1 VKFGK
6 PAYFSGNTGVI
17 DSKADHGS
25 MSTADIS
32 NNARGHLMSGIL
44 RYCFAIV
51 ASLCA
56 VALGGERAIGQ
67 GLQGEA
73 AYGSWHDDRP
83 DLRRLLTLQD
93 LPSIEKPTYG
103 LAQVVPI
110 PTGARPQAPDGF
122 SAELVTSA
130 LRKPRVIR
138 EAPNGDL
145 FVADTMFNAVH
156 VLRIPPGGAKPA
168 RDEVFARGLKQPFG
182 IAFYPQGSDPRWVYI
197 ANSDG
202 VVRFRYRN
210 GQLKATGKPERIV
223 AGIPTTHHDARDIA
237 LPADVLSFDP
247 DGTHMQIVATG
258 LRNCEGGSGTI
269 SRVTYRG
276 GTGAAPG
283 AGESVPAVYDAAKGS
298 DLYIANCSACHLANG
313 EGIPGAFPPLKGSGV
328 VNKDDAAKHIQVVL
342 NGMQGA
348 RAGGVVYASAMPP
361 FAGVLSDAEIADII
375 DYERSSWGNHGIP
388 VNAAQVAA
396 ERAHGQ

>member
-1 VKFGK
+1 MFGI
-6 PAYFSGNTGVI
+6 V
-17 DSKADHGS
+17 
-25 MSTADIS
+25 
-32 NNARGHLMSGIL
+32 
-44 RYCFAIV
+44 RYSFAIA

-56 VALGGERAIGQ
+56 VALGGERALGQ
-67 GLQGEA
+67 VL
-73 AYGSWHDDRP
+73 
-83 DLRRLLTLQD
+83 
-93 LPSIEKPTYG
+93 
-103 LAQVVPI
+103 QVVPI
-110 PTGARPQAPDGF
+110 PTGARPQVPDGF
-122 SAELVTSA
+122 SVELVASA

-156 VLRIPPGGAKPA
+156 VLRISRGGAKPA
-168 RDEVFARGLKQPFG
+168 RDEVFASGLNQPFD
-182 IAFYPQGSDPRWVYI
+182 IAFYPLGSDPRWVYI

-210 GQLKATGKPERIV
+210 GQLKAAGKPEQII
-223 AGIPTTHHDARDIA
+223 AGIPTSHHYAGDIA
-237 LPADVLSFDP
+237 
-247 DGTHMQIVATG
+247 DGTIWRVA
-258 LRNCEGGSGTI
+258 
-269 SRVTYRG
+269 YRG
-276 GTGAAPG
+276 GTRTASD
-283 AGESVPAVYDAAKGS
+283 AGESVQAGYDAASGK
-298 DLYIANCSACHLANG
+298 DLYIANCLACHLANG

-375 DYERSSWGNHGIP
+375 DYERSSWGNHGTP

-396 ERAHGQ
+396 ERAQAK